1 MAAEVCDLWLQALY
15 LVFTRTITSSFVGD
29 FYLNLLLLL
38 KEEFNLG
45 FGDQQWEGVFFF
57 FPNTFQKKTCLKKI

>member
-1 MAAEVCDLWLQALY
+1 MAAEVYDLWLQALY
-15 LVFTRTITSSFVGD
+15 LVFTGTITSSFVGD

-57 FPNTFQKKTCLKKI
+57 KHISEEDLP